1 MIIFAH
7 SQYLLLLLLIPF
19 FFLGLALW
27 MGARRRRLR
36 KLGDEALV
44 NELMPS
50 WSRSKRWVRA
60 VLYSL
65 AFFFFVIGLSRPQIG
80 AKLKEYKVKGAEIM
94 VVLDVSNSM
103 LAQDYSPNRLERAK
117 LAISRITDRLQGDRI
132 GLIIF
137 AGSSFVQLP
146 ITSDYVS
153 AKMFLSNISTES
165 IPIQGTAI
173 GDAINTAVRSFSA
186 QSENSR
192 AIIVITDG
200 ENHEDDAVAAATLA
214 AEAGVKVYTIGVG
227 SVEGQPIPMD
237 GGLLKDKEGNI
248 VVTKLDE
255 DTLKDIAQAGGGAY
269 VHAGNDEFGL
279 TPIVNDIKKMQEEE
293 YSSVVFEE
301 YDEQFMYFLGIALA
315 LFVLEMIIGER
326 RSRRHLFDKR

>member
-7 SQYLLLLLLIPF
+7 PQYLLLLLLIPF
-19 FFLGLALW
+19 GFVGLALW

-60 VLYSL
+60 VVYSL

-80 AKLKEYKVKGAEIM
+80 AKLKEFKVKGAEIM
-94 VVLDVSNSM
+94 IALDVSNSM

-117 LAISRITDRLQGDRI
+117 LAISRITDRLQGDRV

-146 ITSDYVS
+146 ITTDYVS
-153 AKMFLSNISTES
+153 AKMFLGNISTES

-173 GDAINTAVRSFSA
+173 GDAINTAVKSF
-186 QSENSR
+186 

-200 ENHEDDAVAAATLA
+200 ENHEDDAVAAAAQA
-214 AEAGVKVYTIGVG
+214 AESGVKVYTIGVG
-227 SVEGQPIPMD
+227 SADGQPIPME
-237 GGLLKDKEGNI
+237 GGLLRDKEGNI

-255 DTLKDIAQAGGGAY
+255 ETLKEIAQAGGGAY

-279 TPIVNDIKKMQEEE
+279 GPIISEIKKMQEEE
-293 YSSVVFEE
+293 YNSVVFEE

-315 LFVLEMIIGER
+315 LFTIEILIGER
-326 RSRRHLFDKR
+326 RSRRRLFDKR